1 MYSNCWCIFLT
12 VHMLDQIRST
22 QSCLVWKSSFSNM
35 ITMIYD
41 VFCWYIHGKT
51 CDRQHWTSKTVSL
64 GVKQIN
70 CLKCLESAWWIKDR
84 NARFEC
90 YFRCWHI
97 SSILSVG
104 YKFTPSN
111 RTFHNVSCGFV
122 SCRHSSYLWTNN
134 APCIHEP
141 KPMDIRYLSWV
152 PSWELTY
159 SFPTQ
164 FWGDDFS
171 FPFWWDMDLFL
182 GGYTI
187 SISI

>member
-1 MYSNCWCIFLT
+1 MECNCWCIFLT

-84 NARFEC
+84 NGTHVLNVIFV
-90 YFRCWHI
+90 
-97 SSILSVG
+97 VG
-104 YKFTPSN
+104 TS
-111 RTFHNVSCGFV
+111 
-122 SCRHSSYLWTNN
+122 L
-134 APCIHEP
+134 
-141 KPMDIRYLSWV
+141 
-152 PSWELTY
+152 
-159 SFPTQ
+159 
-164 FWGDDFS
+164 
-171 FPFWWDMDLFL
+171 LFL
-182 GGYTI
+182 VLVTSLHPPTEPFTMCLADFFPADIVVIFERTMHRVYMNQNPWILGISHGYPPGN
-187 SISI
+187 